1 MVTSETILVSD
12 ETMSIVKTT
21 ASEGQPVPDGGETL
35 RLEEFLPYKL
45 SILAKTVSDG
55 LAARYSKEFGLSIP
69 EARILTTC
77 GQTPRMTANAI
88 CAHSGMNKVMV
99 SRGIASLDARGFI
112 KTVPN
117 QDDRREIFLSLTAVG
132 NRIYRKLV
140 PLALRFEAELR
151 GLVTD
156 ERFDAFNAGLDLF
169 LARIDTR

>member
-1 MVTSETILVSD
+1 
-12 ETMSIVKTT
+12 MSRGKPNGS
-21 ASEGQPVPDGGETL
+21 ARRPVRDGDETL

-77 GQTPRMTANAI
+77 GQNPRMTANAI

-99 SRGIASLDARGFI
+99 SRGIASLDARGLIETF
-112 KTVPN
+112 PN
-117 QDDRREIFLSLTAVG
+117 QDDRRETFLSLTALG
-132 NRIYRKLV
+132 NRVYRKLV

-151 GLVTD
+151 ALVTD
-156 ERFDAFNAGLDLF
+156 ERFDAFNAGLDMF
-169 LARIDTR
+169 LARIGAR